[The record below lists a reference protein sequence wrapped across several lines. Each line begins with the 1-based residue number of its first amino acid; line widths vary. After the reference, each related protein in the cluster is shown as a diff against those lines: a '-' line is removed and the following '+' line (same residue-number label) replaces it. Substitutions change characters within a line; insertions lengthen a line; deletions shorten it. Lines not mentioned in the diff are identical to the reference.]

1 MRSAVVLL
9 GFLLASAQAFY
20 IPANTRT
27 TLSAKPSFFGQTVA
41 GHAPATRA
49 TLVASLE
56 DIEKRLIEQEKAKTA
71 TAKKESAP
79 QAPAPKAPKAKKAPA
94 PAPKAKPAVGEW
106 RKLMDNDVSGVAH
119 TSSRRCVQRD
129 IHILCHY
136 FFFTISFT

>member
-71 TAKKESAP
+71 AAKKASAP
-79 QAPAPKAPKAKKAPA
+79 QAAAPAPKAPKAPKATKAPA

-106 RKLMDNDVSGVAH
+106 RKLMDYDVSGFTHDVAAV
-119 TSSRRCVQRD
+119 RAG
-129 IHILCHY
+129 
-136 FFFTISFT
+136 